1 MKRFSKIVSRRGL
14 RHQSRLELAARKR
27 TRKGDTLKLFGD
39 INRQAKQ
46 EKPRR
51 CYTDD
56 FKAQAVTLASSIGQ
70 AQAAR
75 KLSMPVKTL
84 SHWVEADRQGSRG
97 ASPGRRV
104 SVSAQESELSRLR
117 AENATLRRER
127 EILKKATA
135 FFAKASR

>member
-1 MKRFSKIVSRRGL
+1 MQG
-14 RHQSRLELAARKR
+14 
-27 TRKGDTLKLFGD
+27 
-39 INRQAKQ
+39 KQ
-46 EKPRR
+46 HIPRR
-51 CYTDD
+51 HYTDD

-84 SHWVEADRQGSRG
+84 SHWVEAHRHGNRG

-104 SVSAQESELSRLR
+104 SISAQESELSRLR
-117 AENATLRRER
+117 AEVVTLRMER